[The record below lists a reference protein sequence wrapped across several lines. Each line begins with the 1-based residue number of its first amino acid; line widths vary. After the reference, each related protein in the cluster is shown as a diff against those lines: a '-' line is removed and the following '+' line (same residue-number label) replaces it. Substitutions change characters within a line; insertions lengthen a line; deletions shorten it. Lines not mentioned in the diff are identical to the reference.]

1 MKFSATLLAAFTVQ
15 AVAFSTPSV
24 AIKGT
29 HRYAATLEAPVEGN
43 TNDQVASKV
52 NQPSVPSM
60 DVEKDW
66 PVEEFVKD
74 SDRVMP

>member
-1 MKFSATLLAAFTVQ
+1 MKFSSTLLAAFTVQ
-15 AVAFSTPSV
+15 ASAFSTPSAAV
-24 AIKGT
+24 KGT
-29 HRYAATLEAPVEGN
+29 HRYAATLEAPVEDK
-43 TNDQVASKV
+43 TNGPVPSQV
-52 NQPSVPSM
+52 NQPSAPSM